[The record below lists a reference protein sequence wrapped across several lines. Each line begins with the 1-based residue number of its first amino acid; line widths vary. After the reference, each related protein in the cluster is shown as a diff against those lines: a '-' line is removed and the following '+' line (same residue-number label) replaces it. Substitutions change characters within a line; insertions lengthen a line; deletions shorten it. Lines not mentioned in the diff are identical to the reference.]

1 MELLQFTCLLL
12 LISVRCL
19 TGFGQQC
26 GGNQWQ
32 CDDGACLPLS
42 WYCDGNGDC
51 MDGSDEMACPCPR
64 GQVACMTGAPG
75 CVSTSAV
82 CDGQR
87 QCSDGSDE
95 FNCPENQGC
104 LQGDWRCRNKI
115 CIPKDQ
121 YCNGANDC
129 VDNSDETCGRCGPMA
144 VRCPGGACLTEDE
157 RCDGKLHCSD
167 GSDEPSTCGRTCSE
181 ENGGCSHS
189 CLDQPWGALCSC
201 PKGHRL
207 SAHGASCLDVDECSL
222 PYGPCMHFC
231 VNTPGSFYC
240 HCRDGFQ
247 LQGTT
252 YCYAKG
258 NYTKFLT
265 AKKGTIGF
273 LNLKTLRFESIQ
285 SIAYDPLALAF
296 DLSRSS
302 FYWADDQGNIYKA
315 KEQKSRILYHGQY
328 GVRSLVCDW
337 LTGQLYWT
345 NQKTRSIHVGAADGS
360 GFATVLAKN
369 IDPLELVLLPIE
381 SLLFWSNK
389 GPGDKMTLERSG
401 MDGLKQESLVV
412 LTAQAPRSL
421 TLDVTVRRLYW
432 MSDFKKSIETVR
444 VDGSGRYSFLEFFK
458 RRPAQSLA
466 VFERWFYW
474 TDQMGLW
481 RSPQDRPDQK
491 TFIQRTTLSVLE
503 AYHEQQQPKAPSA
516 CVKSGCLLCMPTL
529 DLPAGFTCTCPDDKL
544 LMADGSCEYP
554 RFAYAT
560 STTLNLL
567 ELKGKELIKTLL
579 LTTDDVME
587 SFDIDWRGD
596 WVYWANSTGDV
607 MRRSLNTD
615 QTETVPTLRPA
626 CVVSVDQKMRN
637 LYWLS
642 CDEVYVGVTN
652 MDQGYPRRLYQ
663 SGSEVRDVY
672 LDWQRGRLY
681 LLEAG
686 WILSMRLPG
695 GNPRKVLRVEGHV
708 AGRIVLDLKS
718 NTLLWNTEGDD
729 LKIMSLL
736 KSQTHLAGREWNVP
750 GSIMAAHAPLLVSLF
765 NDVITVWDRRDRR
778 RVHDVPVGPGVVRV
792 IVALDVKEDSNK
804 ALPPV
809 LPTLAQTCTS
819 PSVMCRG
826 STLCISQTQLCD
838 TLRDCP
844 DGFDEES
851 CITKCPNRGEFRCKD
866 RRKCIE
872 RRLVCDGRA
881 HCQDGSD
888 EVGCQTI
895 AAPTSQTAP
904 LKCRMGSRLC
914 KDGRECVLHSHVCD
928 GEVDCK
934 DGSDEQNCGGTP
946 IPLTTA
952 YLAPTTTIPVC
963 TSPSVMCR
971 GSTLC
976 ISQTQLCDT
985 LRDCPDGFDEESCI
999 TKCPNRGEFRCKD
1012 RRKCIERRLVCD
1024 GRAQCHDGSDEI
1036 GCPTMAAPTSQT
1048 APLKCRMGSRLC
1060 KDGRECV
1067 LHSHVCDGEVDC
1079 KDGSDEQNCELL
1091 CKAGQ
1096 FQCAHG
1102 KKCIDQQQVCDGK
1115 AQCQDRSDEMDCFKP
1130 TKSCSH
1136 RCDNN
1141 SRCIPETFLCDRER
1155 DCADG
1160 SDEEGCDSNKALPPV
1175 LPTLAQTCTSPSV
1188 MCRGSTLCISQTQLC
1203 DTLRDCPDGFDEESC
1218 ITKCPNRGEF
1228 RCKDRRKCIE
1238 RSLVCDGRAHC
1249 HDGSDEIGCPTM
1261 AAPTSQTA
1269 PLKCRMGS
1277 RLCKDG
1283 RECVLHSHVCD
1294 GEVDCKDGSDEQNCG
1309 GTPIPL
1315 TTAYLAP
1322 TTTIPVCTSPSVM
1335 CRGSTLCISQTQLC
1349 DTLRDCPDGF
1359 DEESCITKCP
1369 NRGEFRCKDRR
1380 KCIERRLVC
1389 DGRAQCHDGSDEI
1402 GCPTM
1407 AAPTSQT
1414 APLKCRMGSRL
1425 CKDGRE
1431 CVLHSHVCDGE
1442 VDCKDGSDE
1451 QNCELLCKAG
1461 QFQCAHGK
1469 KCIDQQQVCDGKAQ
1483 CQDRSDEMDC
1493 FKPTKSCSHRCD
1505 NNSRCIPE
1513 TFLCDR
1519 ERDCADGSDEEGCD
1533 SNKAL
1538 PPVLPTLAQT
1548 CTSPSV
1554 MCRGSTLCISQ
1565 TQLCDTLRDCP
1576 DGFDEESCITK
1587 CPNRGEFRC
1596 KDRRKCIE
1604 RSLVCDGRAHCHD
1617 GSDEIGCPTMAA
1629 PTSQT
1634 APLKCRMGSRLCK
1647 DGRECVLHSHVCD
1660 GEVDCKDG
1668 SDEQN
1673 CGGTPIPLT
1682 TAYLA
1687 PTTTIPVCT
1696 SPSVMCRG
1704 STLCISQTQLCDT
1717 LRDCPDGFDVESCIT
1732 KCPNRGE
1739 FRCKDRR
1746 KCIERRLVCDGRA
1759 QCHDGSD
1766 EIGCPTM
1773 AAPTSQT
1780 APLKCRMGS
1789 RLCKDGRECVLHSHV
1804 CDGEVDCKDGSDEQN
1819 CELLCKA
1826 GQFQCAHGKKCI
1838 DQQQVCDG
1846 KAQCQD
1852 RSDEM
1857 DCFKPTKSCSHR
1869 CDNNSRCIPETFLCD
1884 RERDCA
1890 DGSDEEGCD
1899 SNKAL
1904 PPVLPTL
1911 AQTCTSPSVMCRGS
1925 TLCISQTQLCDT
1937 LRDCPDGFDEESCIT
1952 KCPNRGEFRC
1962 KDRRK
1967 CIERRLVCDGR
1978 AHCQDGSD
1986 EVGCQTIAAPTSQT
2000 APLKCRMGSRL
2011 CKDGRE
2017 CVLHSHVCDGEVDC
2031 KDGSDEQNC
2040 GGTPIPLTTAYL
2052 APTTTIP
2059 VCTSPSVMCRGSTLC
2074 ISQTQLCDTLRD
2086 CPDGFD
2092 EESCITKCPNRGEFR
2107 CKDRR
2112 KCIERRLVC
2121 DGRAQCHD
2129 GSDEIGC
2136 PTMAAPTSQTAPLKC
2151 RMGSRLCK
2159 DGRECV
2165 LHSHVCDGEV
2175 DCKDGSDEQNCEL
2188 LCKAGQFQCAH
2199 GKKCIDQQQVCDG
2212 KAQCQD
2218 RSDEMDCFKPTKSCS
2233 HRCDNNSRCIPET
2246 FLCDRERD
2254 CADGSDEEGC
2264 DSNKALPPV
2273 LPTLAQTCTS
2283 PSVMCR
2289 GSTLCISQTQLCDT
2303 LRDCPDGFDEESCIT
2318 KCPNRGEFRCKDRR
2332 KCIERRLVCDGRAQC
2347 HDGSDEIGCPTMAA
2361 PTSQTAPLKCRMGS
2375 RLCKDGRE
2383 CVLHS
2388 HVCDGEVDCKDGSDE
2403 QDCELLC
2410 KAGQFQCAHG
2420 KKCIDQQQVC
2430 DGNAQ
2435 CQDRSD
2441 EMNCFKPTKSC
2452 SHRCDNNSRCIPETF
2467 ICDGERDCVDGSDE
2481 EDCVAKPCGQQHY
2494 RCINGQCV
2502 SEALRCDGHADCG
2515 DHSDEAGCAKPPHC
2529 PPERRC
2535 PNSHECLVEE
2545 WLCDGEQDCQDGSDE
2560 RDCKVSPVTCGEF
2573 QWSCVSRSQCIPAT
2587 WRCDGQKDCE
2597 DYSDEAGCGQV
2608 KCSNQL
2614 YQCGSGEC
2622 VDHSLL
2628 CDHIINCPDG
2638 SDEGQGCSTNNCSSP
2653 GTPQCDQHC
2662 VSTPYGPRCI
2672 CAAGFRLQ
2680 ANGLS
2685 CVDVDE
2691 CNEVLPPV
2699 CSHTC
2704 LNTRSSFLCRCHHG
2718 YLLEPNGRSCKTQDE
2733 AHLLAS
2739 VQYELLVLGLHSSS
2753 LSVLSTSQTP
2763 VFCVDYDWRDQR
2775 VYWVSL
2781 EEESIKWTSIN
2792 TKDTGTLVKGVKSDS
2807 IAVDWVGRNLYW
2819 LDGLAGQIL
2828 AVRLGTSTVKSQNYI
2843 VVLDEDLEQ
2852 PRSLLLLPHKGL
2864 MYWSEVG
2871 SDPQIERSGM
2881 DGSERKVVLTRGLS
2895 WPVSLS
2901 VDTLTDRIYWADEKL
2916 QCIGS
2921 VSLEGHNVR
2930 LLQLT
2935 EMPSPFSVMVF
2946 NDMVYW
2952 SDTKRRTIQV
2962 SHKNTGKNRKVLLKR
2977 PGQPFGIRMM
2987 HPLQQTNVSSPCEKL
3002 QCSHICLLAPGLSS
3016 GPRAGSTGPKAVCR
3030 CAAGLLLA
3038 GDGLTCSTLVDTTFL
3053 LLLSPTAVTQIYL
3066 STIHNGVGLK
3076 RLPEH
3081 HIWSLPGMHQ
3091 ASGLDFAVRERKLYL
3106 ADAAQGSVDLLKLS
3120 SSGLTPGSRVLNL
3133 QDDTVMALAVD
3144 WVTLNL
3150 YWSSRKQPDLHVTT
3164 TKGQHTAPLLQLGLQ
3179 GTTSIALH
3187 PPSGRLCF
3195 TALGQVDV
3203 RSLPQVYC
3211 AFMDG
3216 RSQKLLWRKAV
3227 MPTSLLFSNKGT
3239 QLYWAD
3245 IGAGVIDSILLDGSG
3260 YKQFKADPGL
3270 MSFTLAE
3277 NVLLWSSLDKDVTR
3291 LWFSDGFQPKQ
3302 LWFEVNTNV
3311 VALRV
3316 YSKTSQKGT
3325 NSCSARNGGCSQL
3338 CLAYPGGRSCR
3349 CGRGYQPIDT
3359 KTCSPFPSL
3368 QCPEGSRACSDGSR
3382 CLPLS
3387 KFCNHQT
3394 DCLDHSDE
3402 IKCGSGVKPQDVSN
3416 SKPSR
3421 GHAGNTVPPGQD
3433 WSGSTTPGGVEVQKL
3448 DSESCDVQQCNGHGK
3463 CVTRGGETTCQCV
3476 LGYQGV
3482 FCEEGEGPGVSN
3494 APLTLGILSL
3504 IGGVLIA
3511 AVIIRKRARAAAR
3524 GQSTEKET
3532 LMTDMDEGTVY
3543 AVSFNNDLY
3552 DPDQELN
3559 SSADGT
3565 SQHL

>member
-12 LISVRCL
+12 LISLKCL

-32 CDDGACLPLS
+32 CDDGTCLPLS
-42 WYCDGNGDC
+42 WHCDGHGDC

-64 GQVACMTGAPG
+64 GQVACMAGAPG

-129 VDNSDETCGRCGPMA
+129 VDNSDEACGWCGPMA

-181 ENGGCSHS
+181 ENGGCSYS
-189 CLDQPWGALCSC
+189 CVDQPWGALCSC
-201 PKGHRL
+201 PKGYRL
-207 SAHGASCLDVDECSL
+207 SANGASCLDVDECAL

-285 SIAYDPLALAF
+285 SIGYDPLAVAF

-302 FYWADDQGNIYKA
+302 FYWADNQGNIYKA
-315 KEQKSRILYHGQY
+315 KEQQSRILYHGQY

-381 SLLFWSNK
+381 SLLFWINK
-389 GPGDKMTLERSG
+389 GPDDKISLERSG
-401 MDGLKQESLVV
+401 MDGIKQESLVV

-421 TLDVTVRRLYW
+421 TLDVTARRLYW

-458 RRPAQSLA
+458 RRLAQSLA

-474 TDQMGLW
+474 TDQKGLW
-481 RSPQDRPDQK
+481 RSPQDRPNQK
-491 TFIQRTTLSVLE
+491 TFIQRTTLPVLE

-516 CVKSGCLLCMPTL
+516 CVKSGCQLCMLTL

-560 STTLNLL
+560 STTLNLF
-567 ELKGKELIKTLL
+567 ELKGKELIKTKL

-596 WVYWANSTGDV
+596 WVYWANSTGHV
-607 MRRSLNTD
+607 MRWSLNTG

-626 CVVSVDQKMRN
+626 CMVSVDQKMRN

-642 CDEVYVGVTN
+642 CDEACVGVTN

-708 AGRIVLDLKS
+708 AGRIVLDLQS
-718 NTLLWNTEGDD
+718 NTLLWNTDGDD

-736 KSQTHLAGREWNVP
+736 KSQTHLVGREWNVP
-750 GSIMAAHAPLLVSLF
+750 GSIVAAHSPLLVSLF

-792 IVALDVKEDSNK
+792 IVALDVKEV
-804 ALPPV
+804 PP
-809 LPTLAQTCTS
+809 AQPVCTS
-819 PSVMCRG
+819 PSVRCRG

-866 RRKCIE
+866 RRKCI
-872 RRLVCDGRA
+872 
-881 HCQDGSD
+881 
-888 EVGCQTI
+888 
-895 AAPTSQTAP
+895 
-904 LKCRMGSRLC
+904 K
-914 KDGRECVLHSHVCD
+914 
-928 GEVDCK
+928 
-934 DGSDEQNCGGTP
+934 
-946 IPLTTA
+946 
-952 YLAPTTTIPVC
+952 
-963 TSPSVMCR
+963 
-971 GSTLC
+971 
-976 ISQTQLCDT
+976 
-985 LRDCPDGFDEESCI
+985 
-999 TKCPNRGEFRCKD
+999 
-1012 RRKCIERRLVCD
+1012 
-1024 GRAQCHDGSDEI
+1024 
-1036 GCPTMAAPTSQT
+1036 
-1048 APLKCRMGSRLC
+1048 
-1060 KDGRECV
+1060 
-1067 LHSHVCDGEVDC
+1067 
-1079 KDGSDEQNCELL
+1079 
-1091 CKAGQ
+1091 
-1096 FQCAHG
+1096 
-1102 KKCIDQQQVCDGK
+1102 
-1115 AQCQDRSDEMDCFKP
+1115 
-1130 TKSCSH
+1130 
-1136 RCDNN
+1136 
-1141 SRCIPETFLCDRER
+1141 
-1155 DCADG
+1155 
-1160 SDEEGCDSNKALPPV
+1160 
-1175 LPTLAQTCTSPSV
+1175 
-1188 MCRGSTLCISQTQLC
+1188 
-1203 DTLRDCPDGFDEESC
+1203 
-1218 ITKCPNRGEF
+1218 
-1228 RCKDRRKCIE
+1228 

-1249 HDGSDEIGCPTM
+1249 HDGSDEIGCPT
-1261 AAPTSQTA
+1261 
-1269 PLKCRMGS
+1269 
-1277 RLCKDG
+1277 
-1283 RECVLHSHVCD
+1283 
-1294 GEVDCKDGSDEQNCG
+1294 
-1309 GTPIPL
+1309 I
-1315 TTAYLAP
+1315 
-1322 TTTIPVCTSPSVM
+1322 
-1335 CRGSTLCISQTQLC
+1335 
-1349 DTLRDCPDGF
+1349 
-1359 DEESCITKCP
+1359 
-1369 NRGEFRCKDRR
+1369 
-1380 KCIERRLVC
+1380 
-1389 DGRAQCHDGSDEI
+1389 
-1402 GCPTM
+1402 
-1407 AAPTSQT
+1407 
-1414 APLKCRMGSRL
+1414 
-1425 CKDGRE
+1425 
-1431 CVLHSHVCDGE
+1431 
-1442 VDCKDGSDE
+1442 
-1451 QNCELLCKAG
+1451 
-1461 QFQCAHGK
+1461 
-1469 KCIDQQQVCDGKAQ
+1469 
-1483 CQDRSDEMDC
+1483 
-1493 FKPTKSCSHRCD
+1493 
-1505 NNSRCIPE
+1505 
-1513 TFLCDR
+1513 
-1519 ERDCADGSDEEGCD
+1519 
-1533 SNKAL
+1533 
-1538 PPVLPTLAQT
+1538 
-1548 CTSPSV
+1548 
-1554 MCRGSTLCISQ
+1554 
-1565 TQLCDTLRDCP
+1565 
-1576 DGFDEESCITK
+1576 
-1587 CPNRGEFRC
+1587 
-1596 KDRRKCIE
+1596 
-1604 RSLVCDGRAHCHD
+1604 
-1617 GSDEIGCPTMAA
+1617 
-1629 PTSQT
+1629 
-1634 APLKCRMGSRLCK
+1634 
-1647 DGRECVLHSHVCD
+1647 
-1660 GEVDCKDG
+1660 
-1668 SDEQN
+1668 
-1673 CGGTPIPLT
+1673 
-1682 TAYLA
+1682 
-1687 PTTTIPVCT
+1687 
-1696 SPSVMCRG
+1696 
-1704 STLCISQTQLCDT
+1704 
-1717 LRDCPDGFDVESCIT
+1717 
-1732 KCPNRGE
+1732 
-1739 FRCKDRR
+1739 
-1746 KCIERRLVCDGRA
+1746 
-1759 QCHDGSD
+1759 
-1766 EIGCPTM
+1766 
-1773 AAPTSQT
+1773 
-1780 APLKCRMGS
+1780 
-1789 RLCKDGRECVLHSHV
+1789 
-1804 CDGEVDCKDGSDEQN
+1804 
-1819 CELLCKA
+1819 
-1826 GQFQCAHGKKCI
+1826 
-1838 DQQQVCDG
+1838 
-1846 KAQCQD
+1846 
-1852 RSDEM
+1852 
-1857 DCFKPTKSCSHR
+1857 
-1869 CDNNSRCIPETFLCD
+1869 
-1884 RERDCA
+1884 
-1890 DGSDEEGCD
+1890 
-1899 SNKAL
+1899 
-1904 PPVLPTL
+1904 
-1911 AQTCTSPSVMCRGS
+1911 
-1925 TLCISQTQLCDT
+1925 
-1937 LRDCPDGFDEESCIT
+1937 
-1952 KCPNRGEFRC
+1952 
-1962 KDRRK
+1962 
-1967 CIERRLVCDGR
+1967 
-1978 AHCQDGSD
+1978 
-1986 EVGCQTIAAPTSQT
+1986 
-2000 APLKCRMGSRL
+2000 
-2011 CKDGRE
+2011 
-2017 CVLHSHVCDGEVDC
+2017 
-2031 KDGSDEQNC
+2031 
-2040 GGTPIPLTTAYL
+2040 
-2052 APTTTIP
+2052 
-2059 VCTSPSVMCRGSTLC
+2059 
-2074 ISQTQLCDTLRD
+2074 
-2086 CPDGFD
+2086 
-2092 EESCITKCPNRGEFR
+2092 
-2107 CKDRR
+2107 
-2112 KCIERRLVC
+2112 
-2121 DGRAQCHD
+2121 
-2129 GSDEIGC
+2129 
-2136 PTMAAPTSQTAPLKC
+2136 
-2151 RMGSRLCK
+2151 
-2159 DGRECV
+2159 
-2165 LHSHVCDGEV
+2165 
-2175 DCKDGSDEQNCEL
+2175 
-2188 LCKAGQFQCAH
+2188 
-2199 GKKCIDQQQVCDG
+2199 
-2212 KAQCQD
+2212 
-2218 RSDEMDCFKPTKSCS
+2218 
-2233 HRCDNNSRCIPET
+2233 
-2246 FLCDRERD
+2246 
-2254 CADGSDEEGC
+2254 
-2264 DSNKALPPV
+2264 
-2273 LPTLAQTCTS
+2273 
-2283 PSVMCR
+2283 
-2289 GSTLCISQTQLCDT
+2289 
-2303 LRDCPDGFDEESCIT
+2303 
-2318 KCPNRGEFRCKDRR
+2318 
-2332 KCIERRLVCDGRAQC
+2332 
-2347 HDGSDEIGCPTMAA
+2347 AA

-2420 KKCIDQQQVC
+2420 KKCIDQQQMC
-2430 DGNAQ
+2430 DGKAQ

-2441 EMNCFKPTKSC
+2441 EMDCFKPTKSC

-2467 ICDGERDCVDGSDE
+2467 LCDGESDCSDGSDE
-2481 EDCVAKPCGQQHY
+2481 EDCVAKLCGQQQYH
-2494 RCINGQCV
+2494 CSNGQCV

-2515 DHSDEAGCAKPPHC
+2515 DHSDEMGCAKPPHC

-2560 RDCKVSPVTCGEF
+2560 MNCKVSPVMCGEF
-2573 QWSCVSRSQCIPAT
+2573 QWSCVSKTQCIPAT

-2597 DYSDEAGCGQV
+2597 DYSDEAGCDQL

-2638 SDEGQGCSTNNCSSP
+2638 SDEGHGCSTNNCSSP

-2680 ANGLS
+2680 ANGVS

-2691 CNEVLPPV
+2691 CNEVLTPV

-2718 YLLEPNGRSCKTQDE
+2718 YLLEPNGHSCKTQDE

-2739 VQYELLVLGLHSSS
+2739 VQNELLVLGLHSAS
-2753 LSVLSTSQTP
+2753 LSLLSTSQTP

-2819 LDGLAGQIL
+2819 LDGLASQIL

-2871 SDPQIERSGM
+2871 SDPQIERSAM
-2881 DGSERKVVLTRGLS
+2881 DGSERKVVLTHGLS

-2977 PGQPFGIRMM
+2977 PGQPFDIRIM
-2987 HPLQQTNVSSPCEKL
+2987 HPLRQTNVSSPCEKL
-3002 QCSHICLLAPGLSS
+3002 QCSHICLLAPGLST

-3081 HIWSLPGMHQ
+3081 HIWSLPWAHQ
-3091 ASGLDFAVRERKLYL
+3091 ASGLDFAVQERNLYL

-3120 SSGLTPGSRVLNL
+3120 SSGLKHGSRVLNL

-3164 TKGQHTAPLLQLGLQ
+3164 TRGQHTAPLLQLGLQ

-3195 TALGQVDV
+3195 TALGQVNV
-3203 RSLPQVYC
+3203 RSLPQVDC

-3239 QLYWAD
+3239 RLYWAD

-3291 LWFSDGFQPKQ
+3291 IWFSDGFQPKQ
-3302 LWFEVNTNV
+3302 LFEVNTNV

-3325 NSCSARNGGCSQL
+3325 NSCSERNGGCSQL

-3349 CGRGYQPIDT
+3349 CGRGYQPVDT
-3359 KTCSPFPSL
+3359 NTCSPSPPL

-3382 CLPLS
+3382 CLPLT

-3402 IKCGSGVKPQDVSN
+3402 IKCWSGVNPQDVSH
-3416 SKPSR
+3416 SKPSQ
-3421 GHAGNTVPPGQD
+3421 GHAGSTVPPSQD
-3433 WSGSTTPGGVEVQKL
+3433 WSGRTTTGGVEVQKL
-3448 DSESCDVQQCNGHGK
+3448 DSESCDAQQCNGHGK

-3476 LGYQGV
+3476 LGYHGV

-3511 AVIIRKRARAAAR
+3511 AVIIRKSRARAAAR
-3524 GQSTEKET
+3524 GQSTDKET
-3532 LMTDMDEGTVY
+3532 LMTNMDEQTVY

-3552 DPDQELN
+3552 DPDQELI

>member
-12 LISVRCL
+12 LISLKCL

-42 WYCDGNGDC
+42 WHCDGNGDC

-64 GQVACMTGAPG
+64 GQVACMAGAPG

-82 CDGQR
+82 CDGLR

-115 CIPKDQ
+115 CIPKDL

-129 VDNSDETCGRCGPMA
+129 VDNSDEACGQCGPMA
-144 VRCPGGACLTEDE
+144 VRCPGGVCLTEDE
-157 RCDGKLHCSD
+157 RCDGKLQCSD

-189 CLDQPWGALCSC
+189 CVDKPWGALCSC

-207 SAHGASCLDVDECSL
+207 SAHGASCLDVDECAL

-265 AKKGTIGF
+265 ATKGTIGF
-273 LNLKTLRFESIQ
+273 LNLRTLRFESIQ
-285 SIAYDPLALAF
+285 SIGYDPLALAF

-315 KEQKSRILYHGQY
+315 KEQQRRILYHGQY

-345 NQKTRSIHVGAADGS
+345 NQKTGSIHVGAADGS

-381 SLLFWSNK
+381 SLLFWINK
-389 GPGDKMTLERSG
+389 GPGDKITLERSG

-421 TLDVTVRRLYW
+421 TLDVTARRLYW
-432 MSDFKKSIETVR
+432 ISDFKKSIETVR

-466 VFERWFYW
+466 VFDRWFYW
-474 TDQMGLW
+474 TDQKGLW
-481 RSPQDRPDQK
+481 RSPQDRPNQK
-491 TFIQRTTLSVLE
+491 TFIQRTTLPVLE

-516 CVKSGCLLCMPTL
+516 CVKSGCQLCMLTL

-554 RFAYAT
+554 KFAYAT
-560 STTLNLL
+560 STTLNLF
-567 ELKGKELIKTLL
+567 ELKGNELIKTKL

-596 WVYWANSTGDV
+596 WVYWANSTGHV
-607 MRRSLNTD
+607 MRWNLNTG

-626 CVVSVDQKMRN
+626 CVVAVDQKMRN

-642 CDEVYVGVTN
+642 CDEVCVGVTN

-695 GNPRKVLRVEGHV
+695 GNPRKVLRVEEHI
-708 AGRIVLDLKS
+708 AGRIVLDLQS

-750 GSIMAAHAPLLVSLF
+750 GSIMAAHSPLLVSLF
-765 NDVITVWDRRDRR
+765 NDVITVWDRRDRM

-792 IVALDVKEDSNK
+792 IVALDVKDV
-804 ALPPV
+804 PP
-809 LPTLAQTCTS
+809 AQ
-819 PSVMCRG
+819 
-826 STLCISQTQLCD
+826 
-838 TLRDCP
+838 
-844 DGFDEES
+844 
-851 CITKCPNRGEFRCKD
+851 
-866 RRKCIE
+866 
-872 RRLVCDGRA
+872 
-881 HCQDGSD
+881 
-888 EVGCQTI
+888 
-895 AAPTSQTAP
+895 
-904 LKCRMGSRLC
+904 
-914 KDGRECVLHSHVCD
+914 
-928 GEVDCK
+928 
-934 DGSDEQNCGGTP
+934 
-946 IPLTTA
+946 
-952 YLAPTTTIPVC
+952 PVC

-1012 RRKCIERRLVCD
+1012 RRKCIERSLVCD
-1024 GRAQCHDGSDEI
+1024 GRAHCHDGSDEI
-1036 GCPTMAAPTSQT
+1036 GCPTIAAPTSQT

-1079 KDGSDEQNCELL
+1079 KDGSDEQDCELL

-1102 KKCIDQQQVCDGK
+1102 KKCIDQQQMCDGK

-1141 SRCIPETFLCDRER
+1141 SRCIPETFLCDGER
-1155 DCADG
+1155 DCSDG

-1249 HDGSDEIGCPTM
+1249 HDGSDEIGCPT
-1261 AAPTSQTA
+1261 
-1269 PLKCRMGS
+1269 
-1277 RLCKDG
+1277 
-1283 RECVLHSHVCD
+1283 
-1294 GEVDCKDGSDEQNCG
+1294 
-1309 GTPIPL
+1309 I
-1315 TTAYLAP
+1315 
-1322 TTTIPVCTSPSVM
+1322 
-1335 CRGSTLCISQTQLC
+1335 
-1349 DTLRDCPDGF
+1349 
-1359 DEESCITKCP
+1359 
-1369 NRGEFRCKDRR
+1369 
-1380 KCIERRLVC
+1380 
-1389 DGRAQCHDGSDEI
+1389 
-1402 GCPTM
+1402 
-1407 AAPTSQT
+1407 
-1414 APLKCRMGSRL
+1414 
-1425 CKDGRE
+1425 
-1431 CVLHSHVCDGE
+1431 
-1442 VDCKDGSDE
+1442 
-1451 QNCELLCKAG
+1451 
-1461 QFQCAHGK
+1461 
-1469 KCIDQQQVCDGKAQ
+1469 
-1483 CQDRSDEMDC
+1483 
-1493 FKPTKSCSHRCD
+1493 
-1505 NNSRCIPE
+1505 
-1513 TFLCDR
+1513 
-1519 ERDCADGSDEEGCD
+1519 
-1533 SNKAL
+1533 
-1538 PPVLPTLAQT
+1538 
-1548 CTSPSV
+1548 
-1554 MCRGSTLCISQ
+1554 
-1565 TQLCDTLRDCP
+1565 
-1576 DGFDEESCITK
+1576 
-1587 CPNRGEFRC
+1587 
-1596 KDRRKCIE
+1596 
-1604 RSLVCDGRAHCHD
+1604 
-1617 GSDEIGCPTMAA
+1617 
-1629 PTSQT
+1629 
-1634 APLKCRMGSRLCK
+1634 
-1647 DGRECVLHSHVCD
+1647 
-1660 GEVDCKDG
+1660 
-1668 SDEQN
+1668 
-1673 CGGTPIPLT
+1673 
-1682 TAYLA
+1682 
-1687 PTTTIPVCT
+1687 
-1696 SPSVMCRG
+1696 
-1704 STLCISQTQLCDT
+1704 
-1717 LRDCPDGFDVESCIT
+1717 
-1732 KCPNRGE
+1732 
-1739 FRCKDRR
+1739 
-1746 KCIERRLVCDGRA
+1746 
-1759 QCHDGSD
+1759 
-1766 EIGCPTM
+1766 
-1773 AAPTSQT
+1773 
-1780 APLKCRMGS
+1780 
-1789 RLCKDGRECVLHSHV
+1789 
-1804 CDGEVDCKDGSDEQN
+1804 
-1819 CELLCKA
+1819 
-1826 GQFQCAHGKKCI
+1826 
-1838 DQQQVCDG
+1838 
-1846 KAQCQD
+1846 
-1852 RSDEM
+1852 
-1857 DCFKPTKSCSHR
+1857 
-1869 CDNNSRCIPETFLCD
+1869 
-1884 RERDCA
+1884 
-1890 DGSDEEGCD
+1890 
-1899 SNKAL
+1899 
-1904 PPVLPTL
+1904 
-1911 AQTCTSPSVMCRGS
+1911 
-1925 TLCISQTQLCDT
+1925 
-1937 LRDCPDGFDEESCIT
+1937 
-1952 KCPNRGEFRC
+1952 
-1962 KDRRK
+1962 
-1967 CIERRLVCDGR
+1967 
-1978 AHCQDGSD
+1978 
-1986 EVGCQTIAAPTSQT
+1986 
-2000 APLKCRMGSRL
+2000 
-2011 CKDGRE
+2011 
-2017 CVLHSHVCDGEVDC
+2017 
-2031 KDGSDEQNC
+2031 
-2040 GGTPIPLTTAYL
+2040 
-2052 APTTTIP
+2052 
-2059 VCTSPSVMCRGSTLC
+2059 
-2074 ISQTQLCDTLRD
+2074 
-2086 CPDGFD
+2086 
-2092 EESCITKCPNRGEFR
+2092 
-2107 CKDRR
+2107 
-2112 KCIERRLVC
+2112 
-2121 DGRAQCHD
+2121 
-2129 GSDEIGC
+2129 
-2136 PTMAAPTSQTAPLKC
+2136 
-2151 RMGSRLCK
+2151 
-2159 DGRECV
+2159 
-2165 LHSHVCDGEV
+2165 
-2175 DCKDGSDEQNCEL
+2175 
-2188 LCKAGQFQCAH
+2188 
-2199 GKKCIDQQQVCDG
+2199 
-2212 KAQCQD
+2212 
-2218 RSDEMDCFKPTKSCS
+2218 
-2233 HRCDNNSRCIPET
+2233 
-2246 FLCDRERD
+2246 
-2254 CADGSDEEGC
+2254 
-2264 DSNKALPPV
+2264 
-2273 LPTLAQTCTS
+2273 
-2283 PSVMCR
+2283 
-2289 GSTLCISQTQLCDT
+2289 
-2303 LRDCPDGFDEESCIT
+2303 
-2318 KCPNRGEFRCKDRR
+2318 
-2332 KCIERRLVCDGRAQC
+2332 
-2347 HDGSDEIGCPTMAA
+2347 AA

-2430 DGNAQ
+2430 DGKAQ

-2441 EMNCFKPTKSC
+2441 EMDCFKPTKSC
-2452 SHRCDNNSRCIPETF
+2452 SHRCDNNGRCVPETF

-2481 EDCVAKPCGQQHY
+2481 QDCVAIICGQQQY
-2494 RCINGQCV
+2494 QCSNGQCV

-2515 DHSDEAGCAKPPHC
+2515 DHSDEVGCAKPPHC
-2529 PPERRC
+2529 PPELRC

-2560 RDCKVSPVTCGEF
+2560 MNCKVSPVTCGEF
-2573 QWSCVSRSQCIPAT
+2573 QWSCVSKTQCIPAT

-2597 DYSDEAGCGQV
+2597 DYSDEAGCDQL

-2628 CDHIINCPDG
+2628 CDQIINCPDG
-2638 SDEGQGCSTNNCSSP
+2638 SDEGHGCSTNNCSSP

-2662 VSTPYGPRCI
+2662 LSTPYGPRCI

-2718 YLLEPNGRSCKTQDE
+2718 YLLEPNGHSCKTQDE

-2739 VQYELLVLGLHSSS
+2739 VQNKLLVLGLHSSS
-2753 LSVLSTSQTP
+2753 LSLLSTSQTP

-2792 TKDTGTLVKGVKSDS
+2792 TENTGTLVKGVKSES

-2819 LDGLAGQIL
+2819 LDGLASQIL

-2871 SDPQIERSGM
+2871 SNPQIERSGM

-2977 PGQPFGIRMM
+2977 PGQPFGIRIM
-2987 HPLQQTNVSSPCEKL
+2987 HPLRQTNVSSPCEKL
-3002 QCSHICLLAPGLSS
+3002 QCSHICLLAPGLST
-3016 GPRAGSTGPKAVCR
+3016 GPRAGSMGPKAVCR

-3081 HIWSLPGMHQ
+3081 HIWSLPWVHQ
-3091 ASGLDFAVRERKLYL
+3091 ASGLDLAVQERNLYL

-3120 SSGLTPGSRVLNL
+3120 SSGLTPDSRVLNL

-3150 YWSSRKQPDLHVTT
+3150 YWSSRKQPDLHVTST
-3164 TKGQHTAPLLQLGLQ
+3164 RGQHTAPLLQLGLQ

-3187 PPSGRLCF
+3187 PPTGRLCF
-3195 TALGQVDV
+3195 TALGQVNV
-3203 RSLPQVYC
+3203 RSLPQVDC

-3227 MPTSLLFSNKGT
+3227 MPTSLLFSNNGT

-3277 NVLLWSSLDKDVTR
+3277 NVLLWSSLDKGVTR
-3291 LWFSDGFQPKQ
+3291 IWFSDGFQPKQ

-3325 NSCSARNGGCSQL
+3325 NSCSERNGGCSQL

-3349 CGRGYQPIDT
+3349 CGRGYQPVDT

-3382 CLPLS
+3382 CLPLN

-3402 IKCGSGVKPQDVSN
+3402 IKC
-3416 SKPSR
+3416 
-3421 GHAGNTVPPGQD
+3421 
-3433 WSGSTTPGGVEVQKL
+3433 E
-3448 DSESCDVQQCNGHGK
+3448 
-3463 CVTRGGETTCQCV
+3463 
-3476 LGYQGV
+3476 
-3482 FCEEGEGPGVSN
+3482 
-3494 APLTLGILSL
+3494 
-3504 IGGVLIA
+3504 
-3511 AVIIRKRARAAAR
+3511 
-3524 GQSTEKET
+3524 
-3532 LMTDMDEGTVY
+3532 
-3543 AVSFNNDLY
+3543 
-3552 DPDQELN
+3552 
-3559 SSADGT
+3559 
-3565 SQHL
+3565 

>member
-12 LISVRCL
+12 LISLKCL

-42 WYCDGNGDC
+42 WHCDGNGDC

-64 GQVACMTGAPG
+64 GQVACMAGAPG

-82 CDGQR
+82 CDGLR

-115 CIPKDQ
+115 CIPKDL

-129 VDNSDETCGRCGPMA
+129 VDNSDEACGQCGPMA
-144 VRCPGGACLTEDE
+144 VRCPGGVCLTEDE
-157 RCDGKLHCSD
+157 RCDGKLQCSD

-189 CLDQPWGALCSC
+189 CVDKPWGALCSC

-207 SAHGASCLDVDECSL
+207 SAHGASCLDVDECAL

-265 AKKGTIGF
+265 ATKGTIGF
-273 LNLKTLRFESIQ
+273 LNLRTLRFESIQ
-285 SIAYDPLALAF
+285 SIGYDPLALAF

-315 KEQKSRILYHGQY
+315 KEQQRRILYHGQY

-345 NQKTRSIHVGAADGS
+345 NQKTGSIHVGAADGS

-381 SLLFWSNK
+381 SLLFWINK
-389 GPGDKMTLERSG
+389 GPGDKITLERSG

-421 TLDVTVRRLYW
+421 TLDVTARRLYW
-432 MSDFKKSIETVR
+432 ISDFKKSIETVR

-466 VFERWFYW
+466 VFDRWFYW
-474 TDQMGLW
+474 TDQKGLW
-481 RSPQDRPDQK
+481 RSPQDRPNQK
-491 TFIQRTTLSVLE
+491 TFIQRTTLPVLE

-516 CVKSGCLLCMPTL
+516 CVKSGCQLCMLTL

-554 RFAYAT
+554 KFAYAT
-560 STTLNLL
+560 STTLNLF
-567 ELKGKELIKTLL
+567 ELKGNELIKTKL

-596 WVYWANSTGDV
+596 WVYWANSTGHV
-607 MRRSLNTD
+607 MRWNLNTG

-626 CVVSVDQKMRN
+626 CVVAVDQKMRN

-642 CDEVYVGVTN
+642 CDEVCVGVTN

-695 GNPRKVLRVEGHV
+695 GNPRKVLRVEEHI
-708 AGRIVLDLKS
+708 AGRIVLDLQS

-750 GSIMAAHAPLLVSLF
+750 GSIMAAHSPLLVSLF
-765 NDVITVWDRRDRR
+765 NDVITVWDRRDRM

-792 IVALDVKEDSNK
+792 IVALDVKDV
-804 ALPPV
+804 PP
-809 LPTLAQTCTS
+809 AQPVCTS

-838 TLRDCP
+838 TLKDCP

-872 RRLVCDGRA
+872 RSLVCDGRA
-881 HCQDGSD
+881 HCHDGSD
-888 EVGCQTI
+888 EIGCPTI

-934 DGSDEQNCGGTP
+934 DGSDEQ
-946 IPLTTA
+946 
-952 YLAPTTTIPVC
+952 
-963 TSPSVMCR
+963 
-971 GSTLC
+971 
-976 ISQTQLCDT
+976 D
-985 LRDCPDGFDEESCI
+985 
-999 TKCPNRGEFRCKD
+999 
-1012 RRKCIERRLVCD
+1012 
-1024 GRAQCHDGSDEI
+1024 
-1036 GCPTMAAPTSQT
+1036 
-1048 APLKCRMGSRLC
+1048 
-1060 KDGRECV
+1060 
-1067 LHSHVCDGEVDC
+1067 
-1079 KDGSDEQNCELL
+1079 CELL

-1130 TKSCSH
+1130 TKSCRH
-1136 RCDNN
+1136 RCDNGH
-1141 SRCIPETFLCDRER
+1141 CIPETFLCDGER
-1155 DCADG
+1155 DCSDG
-1160 SDEEGCDSNKALPPV
+1160 SDEEGCDSNKAIPPILPT
-1175 LPTLAQTCTSPSV
+1175 TLAQTCTSPSV

-1249 HDGSDEIGCPTM
+1249 HDGSDEIGCPTI

-1294 GEVDCKDGSDEQNCG
+1294 GEVDCKDGSDEQDCG
-1309 GTPIPL
+1309 DILP
-1315 TTAYLAP
+1315 AQ
-1322 TTTIPVCTSPSVM
+1322 PVCTSPSV
-1335 CRGSTLCISQTQLC
+1335 R
-1349 DTLRDCPDGF
+1349 
-1359 DEESCITKCP
+1359 
-1369 NRGEFRCKDRR
+1369 
-1380 KCIERRLVC
+1380 
-1389 DGRAQCHDGSDEI
+1389 
-1402 GCPTM
+1402 
-1407 AAPTSQT
+1407 
-1414 APLKCRMGSRL
+1414 
-1425 CKDGRE
+1425 
-1431 CVLHSHVCDGE
+1431 
-1442 VDCKDGSDE
+1442 
-1451 QNCELLCKAG
+1451 
-1461 QFQCAHGK
+1461 
-1469 KCIDQQQVCDGKAQ
+1469 
-1483 CQDRSDEMDC
+1483 
-1493 FKPTKSCSHRCD
+1493 
-1505 NNSRCIPE
+1505 
-1513 TFLCDR
+1513 
-1519 ERDCADGSDEEGCD
+1519 
-1533 SNKAL
+1533 
-1538 PPVLPTLAQT
+1538 
-1548 CTSPSV
+1548 
-1554 MCRGSTLCISQ
+1554 CRGSTLCISQ

-1617 GSDEIGCPTMAA
+1617 GSDEIGCPT
-1629 PTSQT
+1629 
-1634 APLKCRMGSRLCK
+1634 
-1647 DGRECVLHSHVCD
+1647 
-1660 GEVDCKDG
+1660 
-1668 SDEQN
+1668 
-1673 CGGTPIPLT
+1673 I
-1682 TAYLA
+1682 
-1687 PTTTIPVCT
+1687 
-1696 SPSVMCRG
+1696 
-1704 STLCISQTQLCDT
+1704 
-1717 LRDCPDGFDVESCIT
+1717 
-1732 KCPNRGE
+1732 
-1739 FRCKDRR
+1739 
-1746 KCIERRLVCDGRA
+1746 
-1759 QCHDGSD
+1759 
-1766 EIGCPTM
+1766 
-1773 AAPTSQT
+1773 
-1780 APLKCRMGS
+1780 
-1789 RLCKDGRECVLHSHV
+1789 
-1804 CDGEVDCKDGSDEQN
+1804 
-1819 CELLCKA
+1819 
-1826 GQFQCAHGKKCI
+1826 
-1838 DQQQVCDG
+1838 
-1846 KAQCQD
+1846 
-1852 RSDEM
+1852 
-1857 DCFKPTKSCSHR
+1857 
-1869 CDNNSRCIPETFLCD
+1869 
-1884 RERDCA
+1884 
-1890 DGSDEEGCD
+1890 
-1899 SNKAL
+1899 
-1904 PPVLPTL
+1904 
-1911 AQTCTSPSVMCRGS
+1911 
-1925 TLCISQTQLCDT
+1925 
-1937 LRDCPDGFDEESCIT
+1937 
-1952 KCPNRGEFRC
+1952 
-1962 KDRRK
+1962 
-1967 CIERRLVCDGR
+1967 
-1978 AHCQDGSD
+1978 
-1986 EVGCQTIAAPTSQT
+1986 
-2000 APLKCRMGSRL
+2000 
-2011 CKDGRE
+2011 
-2017 CVLHSHVCDGEVDC
+2017 
-2031 KDGSDEQNC
+2031 
-2040 GGTPIPLTTAYL
+2040 
-2052 APTTTIP
+2052 
-2059 VCTSPSVMCRGSTLC
+2059 
-2074 ISQTQLCDTLRD
+2074 
-2086 CPDGFD
+2086 
-2092 EESCITKCPNRGEFR
+2092 
-2107 CKDRR
+2107 
-2112 KCIERRLVC
+2112 
-2121 DGRAQCHD
+2121 
-2129 GSDEIGC
+2129 
-2136 PTMAAPTSQTAPLKC
+2136 
-2151 RMGSRLCK
+2151 
-2159 DGRECV
+2159 
-2165 LHSHVCDGEV
+2165 
-2175 DCKDGSDEQNCEL
+2175 
-2188 LCKAGQFQCAH
+2188 
-2199 GKKCIDQQQVCDG
+2199 
-2212 KAQCQD
+2212 
-2218 RSDEMDCFKPTKSCS
+2218 
-2233 HRCDNNSRCIPET
+2233 
-2246 FLCDRERD
+2246 
-2254 CADGSDEEGC
+2254 
-2264 DSNKALPPV
+2264 
-2273 LPTLAQTCTS
+2273 
-2283 PSVMCR
+2283 
-2289 GSTLCISQTQLCDT
+2289 
-2303 LRDCPDGFDEESCIT
+2303 
-2318 KCPNRGEFRCKDRR
+2318 
-2332 KCIERRLVCDGRAQC
+2332 
-2347 HDGSDEIGCPTMAA
+2347 AA

-2430 DGNAQ
+2430 DGKAQ

-2441 EMNCFKPTKSC
+2441 EMDCFKPTKSC
-2452 SHRCDNNSRCIPETF
+2452 SHRCDNNGRCVPETF

-2481 EDCVAKPCGQQHY
+2481 QDCVAIICGQQQY
-2494 RCINGQCV
+2494 QCSNGQCV

-2515 DHSDEAGCAKPPHC
+2515 DHSDEVGCAKPPHC
-2529 PPERRC
+2529 PPELRC

-2560 RDCKVSPVTCGEF
+2560 MNCKVSPVTCGEF
-2573 QWSCVSRSQCIPAT
+2573 QWSCVSKTQCIPAT

-2597 DYSDEAGCGQV
+2597 DYSDEAGCDQL

-2628 CDHIINCPDG
+2628 CDQIINCPDG
-2638 SDEGQGCSTNNCSSP
+2638 SDEGHGCSTNNCSSP

-2662 VSTPYGPRCI
+2662 LSTPYGPRCI

-2718 YLLEPNGRSCKTQDE
+2718 YLLEPNGHSCKTQDE

-2739 VQYELLVLGLHSSS
+2739 VQNKLLVLGLHSSS
-2753 LSVLSTSQTP
+2753 LSLLSTSQTP

-2792 TKDTGTLVKGVKSDS
+2792 TENTGTLVKGVKSES

-2819 LDGLAGQIL
+2819 LDGLASQIL

-2871 SDPQIERSGM
+2871 SNPQIERSGM

-2977 PGQPFGIRMM
+2977 PGQPFGIRIM
-2987 HPLQQTNVSSPCEKL
+2987 HPLRQTNVSSPCEKL
-3002 QCSHICLLAPGLSS
+3002 QCSHICLLAPGLST
-3016 GPRAGSTGPKAVCR
+3016 GPRAGSMGPKAVCR

-3081 HIWSLPGMHQ
+3081 HIWSLPWVHQ
-3091 ASGLDFAVRERKLYL
+3091 ASGLDLAVQERNLYL

-3120 SSGLTPGSRVLNL
+3120 SSGLTPDSRVLNL

-3150 YWSSRKQPDLHVTT
+3150 YWSSRKQPDLHVTST
-3164 TKGQHTAPLLQLGLQ
+3164 RGQHTAPLLQLGLQ

-3187 PPSGRLCF
+3187 PPTGRLCF
-3195 TALGQVDV
+3195 TALGQVNV
-3203 RSLPQVYC
+3203 RSLPQVDC

-3227 MPTSLLFSNKGT
+3227 MPTSLLFSNNGT

-3277 NVLLWSSLDKDVTR
+3277 NVLLWSSLDKGVTR
-3291 LWFSDGFQPKQ
+3291 IWFSDGFQPKQ

-3325 NSCSARNGGCSQL
+3325 NSCSERNGGCSQL

-3349 CGRGYQPIDT
+3349 CGRGYQPVDT

-3382 CLPLS
+3382 CLPLN

-3402 IKCGSGVKPQDVSN
+3402 IKC
-3416 SKPSR
+3416 
-3421 GHAGNTVPPGQD
+3421 
-3433 WSGSTTPGGVEVQKL
+3433 E
-3448 DSESCDVQQCNGHGK
+3448 
-3463 CVTRGGETTCQCV
+3463 
-3476 LGYQGV
+3476 
-3482 FCEEGEGPGVSN
+3482 
-3494 APLTLGILSL
+3494 
-3504 IGGVLIA
+3504 
-3511 AVIIRKRARAAAR
+3511 
-3524 GQSTEKET
+3524 
-3532 LMTDMDEGTVY
+3532 
-3543 AVSFNNDLY
+3543 
-3552 DPDQELN
+3552 
-3559 SSADGT
+3559 
-3565 SQHL
+3565 